1 MIRRNLL
8 FKAACILFL
17 VSAALLIAAMILH
30 AVFLSDSDIAA
41 AFAIAAAAAASAGI
55 LTACLSKEKK
65 EEGVEL
71 DEE

>member
-1 MIRRNLL
+1 
-8 FKAACILFL
+8 
-17 VSAALLIAAMILH
+17 MILH
-30 AVFLSDSDIAA
+30 AVFVSDSDIAA